1 MSLIWPMH
9 CSGPCLKCWYPRK
22 MVWSYHRTLP
32 LLLPRAL
39 FVLYYLPA
47 ESFAL
52 PKDLGKA
59 QNHHHTLLSYRHHQK
74 LLFVH
79 FMFFSYSFFAPK
91 CFQAGIRLFHNDQVC
106 SHRHT
111 WHPLPSSHGRISE
124 CGYKLSAS
132 LPAVLHF
139 FTRYFTY
146 FNAFCTTTP
155 RVFHTFHQLC
165 QHLWALR
172 N

>member
-1 MSLIWPMH
+1 MLI
-9 CSGPCLKCWYPRK
+9 SQENGLK
-22 MVWSYHRTLP
+22 
-32 LLLPRAL
+32 
-39 FVLYYLPA
+39 
-47 ESFAL
+47 
-52 PKDLGKA
+52 
-59 QNHHHTLLSYRHHQK
+59 LSYNAATSTAQSPFCAILSSCWILCTTKGLREGTKSSPHIAFLESPSK
-74 LLFVH
+74 TFFVH

-91 CFQAGIRLFHNDQVC
+91 CFQAGIRLFHSDQVC

-111 WHPLPSSHGRISE
+111 WYPLPSSHGRISKR
-124 CGYKLSAS
+124 GYKLSTS
-132 LPAVLHF
+132 LPAVLRF

-146 FNAFCTTTP
+146 FNAFCTMTP